1 MEVTMKPILTHEE
14 ANRRLETLFQQAQI
28 RDEELQQYIKQV
40 ITENDALKLSLHKL
54 RTAQASKANTTSSM
68 HSKLTDALRE

>member
-1 MEVTMKPILTHEE
+1 MKPILTHEE

>member
-1 MEVTMKPILTHEE
+1 MKPILTHEE
-14 ANRRLETLFQQAQI
+14 ATTRLENLFQQAQVHD
-28 RDEELQQYIKQV
+28 DELKQYLKQL
-40 ITENDALKLSLHKL
+40 IAENDTLKLTIHKL